1 MAILK
6 TYFPRKH
13 DIHTYSPE
21 ATRDPLVYG
30 EQRGFNSSCQG
41 AAVDFSGV
49 SLRPRGFTQVFDPS
63 QYYNIVFDIN
73 SINFWHTSNPCAV
86 LISPKHAIICQH
98 YRGSGRPIGENEVYT
113 FLGKSGTRHSRRAI
127 RVTDFSQ
134 QIDHSILEFESDFPI
149 DDVRIYDVI
158 ADVLDIPVGHDMW
171 VHDCQSRTYKRS
183 MGVAGYDSSGVRSY
197 SSYPIS
203 STAGLNE
210 GPSLISNPSV
220 TMDPVIWVG
229 DSGSPTFVLTP
240 QGDTIL
246 VGLRHAFNEQIN
258 EAEIT
263 LINKVLLSSSDY
275 SVTHYGFTTGGGG
288 QGGGGSCLGTCFPG
302 DLITFNDPSIS
313 SPFKSSLYPYIVE
326 TNSEIP
332 SVNLTLQNYQ
342 RADKTNRFI
351 LSRYSRDSAHTDWYL
366 YYLQS
371 ISSTLGK
378 IKKQS
383 ETTTRN
389 PIVAVPA
396 IRTHYKKDES
406 QYYPNHYFTP

>member
-6 TYFPRKH
+6 TYNQRKH

-21 ATRDPLVYG
+21 ATRVPLVYG
-30 EQRGFNSSCQG
+30 EQRGFNILCQG

-98 YRGSGRPIGENEVYT
+98 YRGTFPRENEFYT
-113 FLGKSGTRHSRRAI
+113 FLGKSGTRHSRQVVN
-127 RVTDFSQ
+127 VTHFSQ
-134 QIDHSILEFESDFPI
+134 QIDHSILEFQSDFPV

-158 ADVLDIPVGHDMW
+158 ADVSDIPVGRDMW
-171 VHDCQSRTYKRS
+171 VHDSQSRTYKRS
-183 MGVAGYDSSGVRSY
+183 MGVANYDSSGGVSSY

-220 TMDPVIWVG
+220 TTDPVIWVG

-240 QGDTIL
+240 EGNTIF
-246 VGLRHAFNEQIN
+246 VGLRFGGGQIN

-263 LINKVLLSSSDY
+263 LINEVLLSSSDY

-288 QGGGGSCLGTCFPG
+288 GPDPCACFP
-302 DLITFNDPSIS
+302 DSPAPFNDPSIS
-313 SPFKSSLYPYIVE
+313 SPFKSSLYPDIVE
-326 TNSEIP
+326 TYSEIP

-342 RADKTNRFI
+342 RADNTNRFI
-351 LSRYSRDSAHTDWYL
+351 LSRYSRDSAHTDWYS

-371 ISSTLGK
+371 ISLTSKK